1 MYNSWHCR
9 NVFTWKKL
17 SSRNL
22 HYILLHSPLIK
33 WILLNCIYEM
43 SLGICNINII
53 LPGFVNAT
61 NLGYRA
67 LMPSNKIYWL
77 KYLPRIFL
85 IRISDLSWTCAHSVL
100 RISGMGKSR
109 LLACSPQLKFSTQ
122 AGPCLIPPRPNCPM
136 STVLHNL
143 YHRQMLL
150 RPRLGLV
157 NQLTTS

>member
-1 MYNSWHCR
+1 MNS
-9 NVFTWKKL
+9 
-17 SSRNL
+17 SEL
-22 HYILLHSPLIK
+22 HL
-33 WILLNCIYEM
+33 W
-43 SLGICNINII
+43 ICNIYII

-61 NLGYRA
+61 DLGCRA

-136 STVLHNL
+136 ST
-143 YHRQMLL
+143 
-150 RPRLGLV
+150 
-157 NQLTTS
+157 TTSQSVPSPNVVTPKAWLGKPIDYFIATGRPNEEQAHFKTFWKGHGIISI

>member
-1 MYNSWHCR
+1 MNSSE
-9 NVFTWKKL
+9 L
-17 SSRNL
+17 NL
-22 HYILLHSPLIK
+22 
-33 WILLNCIYEM
+33 WNM
-43 SLGICNINII
+43 SLGICNIHII

-136 STVLHNL
+136 ST
-143 YHRQMLL
+143 
-150 RPRLGLV
+150 
-157 NQLTTS
+157 TTSQSVPSPNVVTPKAWLGKPIDYFIATGRPNEEQAHFKTFWIGHGIISI

>member
-1 MYNSWHCR
+1 MPECVYLKE
-9 NVFTWKKL
+9 T
-17 SSRNL
+17 
-22 HYILLHSPLIK
+22 LLPKPTYYCTPPLIK
-33 WILLNCIYEM
+33 RILLNFIYEM

-109 LLACSPQLKFSTQ
+109 LLTFSTQLKFSTQ
-122 AGPCLIPPRPNCPM
+122 AGPCLIPRRPKADCI
-136 STVLHNL
+136 
-143 YHRQMLL
+143 
-150 RPRLGLV
+150 
-157 NQLTTS
+157 LTYKEQAHFKTFWKGHGIISI